1 LGIFPAI
8 FPLFTAIFLF
18 LKKNKKD
25 FRYNRGYNSKLEAF
39 SKLLGFL
46 LKHQI
51 TASNLQG
58 FQNIVGLKSQKKRAT
73 QCC

>member
-1 LGIFPAI
+1 VGIFPAL
-8 FPLFTAIFLF
+8 FPLCATIFLF

-58 FQNIVGLKSQKKRAT
+58 FNTL
-73 QCC
+73 